1 MTFSYTS
8 EYFLFFCL
16 FFLSCIVAA
25 ILLTLNFLVAKTKNT
40 NVVDTEK
47 LSAYECGFEPFEEAR
62 LQFNVHYY
70 IVGIL
75 FLIFDVEIV
84 YLFPCVVIFPI
95 MTSLSIC
102 VLSYFIIILTIGF
115 VYERKDRKST
125 RLNSSH

>member
-115 VYERKDRKST
+115 VYE
-125 RLNSSH
+125 